1 MKTNFV
7 AFLNKHGMA
16 CASDTD
22 MTLYA
27 LSKKEPVAVA
37 VNPYSPIPWDNI
49 INAYLRQSDV
59 APHDDFSDYA
69 RDFAEFLKTVK
80 SQKKWAKL
88 TDEEANIIFLGF
100 GQDDLFPSYIDAN
113 VRHDTASN
121 ALECELRSN
130 CHIDHEFC
138 AAYCKL
144 GSFELMQPVL
154 NGISQDARKSMIDK
168 HTEDMNKYKTRVYA
182 AMKKHDCKT
191 SLDDVEFDE
200 MGAFMNEL
208 ADMSGCHQR
217 QLSMAIESFNIEDM
231 VKVAETFVDAND
243 QLEHL
248 KAGGFGLPN
257 STKELAV
264 ITRTEGLTW
273 IKHGIFGL

>member
-7 AFLNKHGMA
+7 AFLNKHGIA

-27 LSKKEPVAVA
+27 LSKKEPVALA
-37 VNPYSPIPWDNI
+37 VNSYSPIPWDSI
-49 INAYLRQSDV
+49 INAYLRRGDI
-59 APHDDFSDYA
+59 ALHDDFSDYV

-100 GQDDLFPSYIDAN
+100 GQDDLFPSGIDVY
-113 VRHDTASN
+113 VRHNPASN
-121 ALECELRSN
+121 ALECELRCES
-130 CHIDHEFC
+130 HIDHGFS
-138 AAYCKL
+138 ADYYRL
-144 GSFELMQPVL
+144 GAFELMQPVL
-154 NGISQDARKSMIDK
+154 NGISEEAMKSMIDK

-273 IKHGIFGL
+273 IKHCLYGL